1 LKRTGILHY
10 DREKENQTW
19 KNPEAQIEGET
30 MQPLFCFIDDSDFEH
45 SVFEKCIAASNPGI
59 DFIQTTTYEQAR
71 LEIGDRYPALFILD
85 LYGRDPDIVPLGI
98 PLKEA
103 MAEKIK
109 GMVSVESLY
118 EGLDDFSGDK
128 TNEFLKRM
136 FHMMDSWRQ
145 LFARVFETT
154 GQNIKYGL
162 KNLAEARQEYP
173 FSPAVAYTR
182 KSMIS
187 DAVEAIDRGFDDLN
201 LKPDGPDDETIY
213 RETALKAPQLI
224 DSWSDLVTR
233 KFSGHIQQLVTLL
246 ARSGLDKDIER
257 LKEGKPLSKKAR
269 EVLGPGDVLCLDAAN
284 GWRAYSGR
292 EFLIPHWGV

>member
-1 LKRTGILHY
+1 
-10 DREKENQTW
+10 
-19 KNPEAQIEGET
+19 
-30 MQPLFCFIDDSDFEH
+30 MQPLFCFIDDSDFEL

-59 DFIQTTTYEQAR
+59 DFIQTTTYERAR
-71 LEIGDRYPALFILD
+71 VEIGDRHPALFILD
-85 LYGRDPDIVPLGI
+85 LYGRDPDMDPLGI
-98 PLKEA
+98 PSKEA

-118 EGLDDFSGDK
+118 EGLEDFSGDK

-162 KNLAEARQEYP
+162 NNLAEARQEFP
-173 FSPAVAYTR
+173 FTPTVAYTR

-187 DAVEAIDRGFDDLN
+187 DAVEAIGHGFDNLN
-201 LKPDGPDDETIY
+201 LKPDGPDDEAIY
-213 RETALKAPQLI
+213 RETALKAPQLV

-233 KFSGHIQQLVTLL
+233 KFSGHIQQLGVLL
-246 ARSGLDKDIER
+246 GKSGLEDDVRK
-257 LKEGKPLSKKAR
+257 LMEGTPLSKKAR
-269 EVLGPGDVLCLDAAN
+269 EVLGPGDVLFIDAAN
-284 GWRAYSGR
+284 GWRAYSGQ
-292 EFLIPHWGV
+292 EFFI